1 MSDRDSDGSLDL
13 NQLRTFLAVHR
24 AGSITGGAR
33 LIGLSQPTVTAQLQ
47 ALEKRLGQRLFERLP
62 RGVAPTAA
70 AAELAA
76 RIAEPLDALSAV
88 AGRSITDSDDP
99 QPPVR
104 LAGPAELLAIQA
116 LPALAPLIVHGVRL
130 TVSSGLSE
138 DLLTGL
144 RAGHYDLV
152 LSTVRPR
159 GRTVIAEALS
169 DEEFVLVAAPAV
181 AGRIDTARLRTEGPA
196 ALSTL
201 PLVSYAPDLPIL
213 RRYWRHVF
221 GIRLTG
227 EAAVIVADLRAVAG
241 AVVAGAGISVLPRYL
256 CAAQLDSG
264 TLVTLLDPP
273 DPPINTGFLVRRAG
287 TDTRP
292 HVDLVH
298 ARLRTAARTW

>member
-33 LIGLSQPTVTAQLQ
+33 LVGLSQPTVTAQLQ
-47 ALEKRLGQRLFERLP
+47 ALEKRVGQRLFERLP

-88 AGRSITDSDDP
+88 AGRSISTEDEP

-104 LAGPAELLAIQA
+104 LAGPAEMLAVQA
-116 LPALAPLIVHGVRL
+116 IPALAPLISQGVRL
-130 TVSSGLSE
+130 TVTAGLSE
-138 DLLTGL
+138 DLLAGL
-144 RAGHYDLV
+144 RAGNYDLV
-152 LSTVRPR
+152 VSTVRPR
-159 GRTVIAEALS
+159 GRTVIAEALT

-181 AGRIDTARLRTEGPA
+181 AGRIDTARLGVEGPA
-196 ALSTL
+196 ALATV

-227 EAAVIVADLRAVAG
+227 EAAVIVADLRAVAA
-241 AVVAGAGISVLPRYL
+241 AVAAGAGISVLPRYL
-256 CAAQLDSG
+256 CAAQLNSG
-264 TLVTLLDPP
+264 ALVTLLDPS
-273 DPPINTGFLVRRAG
+273 DPPINTGFLVRRPG
-287 TDTRP
+287 PDTRP